1 MYYKI
6 INDRMV
12 FDACKTIRMEDGT
25 WVSNPRDEQIAE
37 AGWLPYV
44 PPEPEPVKATE
55 PGMEEI
61 MEAVK
66 RMLSSTAADLSDE
79 EALAVAAIYPTWV
92 SMIGKQVNVGER
104 YWFAGKLYKVVQPHT
119 VQEDWTPDTT
129 QALFAEVSIAEIP
142 AWRQPTG
149 STDSYQ
155 TGDKVKHNG
164 KTWESLIDNNVWE
177 PGAVGTE
184 SLWRE
189 V

>member
-12 FDACKTIRMEDGT
+12 FDPCKTIRMEDGT
-25 WVSNPRDEQIAE
+25 WVSNPSDEQIAS

-44 PPEPEPVKATE
+44 PPETEPVKATE
-55 PGMEEI
+55 PGMDEI

-79 EALAVAAIYPTWV
+79 DALAVAAIYPTWV
-92 SMIGKQVNVGER
+92 SVIGKEVSAGER
-104 YWFAGKLYKVVQPHT
+104 YWFNEKLYKVVQPHT
-119 VQEDWTPDTT
+119 AQMDWEPDDTP
-129 QALFAEVSIAEIP
+129 ALYTEVSISEIP
-142 AWRQPTG
+142 EWVQPTG
-149 STDSYQ
+149 AQDAYMA
-155 TGDKVKHNG
+155 GDKVKHNG